1 MELKGTVE
9 IEETYYKRSLEL
21 AFTDYLEEDTRT
33 PKLFRDCIID
43 RLIED
48 PEHRVRINQDDIR
61 LMLGKYWVPKRE
73 LLVQHIQ
80 EEALIE
86 ALLKGYDI
94 VIDNTNLNKKVLD
107 NYRALVIAHGNH
119 AIEFKDFF
127 DTPLSVCIERD
138 KNRDLQVTERVIR
151 SFYNNYKDKYPLN
164 GN

>member
-43 RLIED
+43 R
-48 PEHRVRINQDDIR
+48 
-61 LMLGKYWVPKRE
+61 
-73 LLVQHIQ
+73 
-80 EEALIE
+80 LIE